1 MTNLAGFRRRR
12 TPAVIA
18 AVVLATLLIPG
29 TMSATAASPSPPPR
43 AEAASS
49 PEPTT
54 TSSPSPSPEVTL
66 HAPGHA
72 PFTSAIGGAE
82 LGTYDS
88 VVVDAAVEPPP
99 SVDAR
104 AWVVAD
110 LSTGEVLAAQRAH
123 RYHEPADSAEVTGIL
138 VALALAPE
146 LNADGTLSPEDRQ
159 LLAGAVS
166 ADDQATRSLVAAAGG
181 RGDALDLIQTEAER
195 LGAFDTRFAAV
206 ASNEDDALAPRT
218 SAYDVA
224 LFARTLMSHDTLA
237 AEQQIEPPD
246 RLDATSAYRMTTA
259 DAEVLVGQ
267 RGPDNIMVVT
277 LGQASD
283 QEVAQDTTESASLD
297 RADQPDHPVPLRT
310 ASEDLLSWALQ
321 TPPTVAAVGRLTT
334 PAEVGRAEA
343 AREAGRSE
351 RLARLADPVGQ
362 VEQVLTTPA
371 VTSGSVPFALW
382 TALGLAV
389 LAGGAGLWA
398 QRRSQDRFQDSVQ
411 DRSRDHH
418 QDGSALDD
426 TEPDQLTDDDVL
438 HR

>member
-1 MTNLAGFRRRR
+1 V
-12 TPAVIA
+12 VIA
-18 AVVLATLLIPG
+18 AVLLATPLIPG
-29 TMSATAASPSPPPR
+29 ALSATAAP
-43 AEAASS
+43 
-49 PEPTT
+49 
-54 TSSPSPSPEVTL
+54 SSPSPSPEVTL

-88 VVVDAAVEPPP
+88 IVVDAAVSPPP
-99 SVDAR
+99 SVDAP

-110 LSTGEVLAAQRAH
+110 LSTGQVLAAQRAH
-123 RYHEPADSAEVTGIL
+123 RYHEPADSAEVTGTL

-146 LNADGTLSPEDRQ
+146 LNADGTLSPEDHQ
-159 LLAGAVS
+159 LLAGAVG

-181 RGDALDLIQTEAER
+181 RGDALELIQTEAER

-206 ASNEDDALAPRT
+206 ASDGDDTNDTLAPRT

-237 AEQQIEPPD
+237 AEHQIEPPD
-246 RLDATSAYRMTTA
+246 RLNVTSAHRMNTA
-259 DAEVLVGQ
+259 DAEILVGQ
-267 RGPDNIMVVT
+267 RGSDTIMVVA
-277 LGQASD
+277 LGQA
-283 QEVAQDTTESASLD
+283 
-297 RADQPDHPVPLRT
+297 PRT

-334 PAEVGRAEA
+334 PTEVARADA

-351 RLARLADPVGQ
+351 RLARLTDPVGQ

-398 QRRSQDRFQDSVQ
+398 QRRSQGSRHDGPSSV
-411 DRSRDHH
+411 
-418 QDGSALDD
+418 DD
-426 TEPDQLTDDDVL
+426 TGPGQLRDDDVL
-438 HR
+438 RG